1 MKSIAARVPLT
12 ALLAVLLAAGCGSA
26 ASEHAHHSPVSSG
39 QSAAASSPPVPPSV
53 STSVSPSA
61 GTPSGAFNTT
71 DVAWMQLMIPMDEQL
86 LSMLELA
93 PKRTSNPEVTQ
104 LAKQFAADHRAELL
118 QLREL
123 MDRSGAPKTNVH
135 EGHDMPGMVTAED
148 LRVIDRT
155 KGAAFDRLF
164 AKNMREHLEQG
175 ILLSRGEQGAGAD
188 QATRELAG
196 SIEKVRAAQLDR
208 LDG

>member
-1 MKSIAARVPLT
+1 MKAIAVGMPLAALAA
-12 ALLAVLLAAGCGSA
+12 ALLVAGCGGP
-26 ASEHAHHSPVSSG
+26 ASEHAHHPPAPSG
-39 QSAAASSPPVPPSV
+39 QSAVSPPPAVSPASPVSPAASMPP
-53 STSVSPSA
+53 
-61 GTPSGAFNTT
+61 GAFNGT
-71 DVAWMQLMIPMDEQL
+71 DVGWMQLMIPMDQQL
-86 LSMLELA
+86 LSMLEMA
-93 PKRTSNPEVTQ
+93 PKRTSNPEVVR
-104 LAKQFAADHRAELL
+104 LAKLFAADHRAELL
-118 QLREL
+118 KLRAL

-135 EGHDMPGMVTAED
+135 EGHDMPGMVTADD
-148 LRVIDRT
+148 LRVIDQT

-196 SIEKVRAAQLDR
+196 SIEKARAAQLDR

>member
-1 MKSIAARVPLT
+1 MKAIAVGMPLAALVA
-12 ALLAVLLAAGCGSA
+12 ALLVAGCGGP
-26 ASEHAHHSPVSSG
+26 ASEHAHHPPAPSG
-39 QSAAASSPPVPPSV
+39 QSTALPTPSPPVSPPV
-53 STSVSPSA
+53 STSA
-61 GTPSGAFNTT
+61 GMPSGTFNAT
-71 DVAWMQLMIPMDEQL
+71 DVGWMQLMIPMDEQL
-86 LSMLELA
+86 LSMLEMA
-93 PKRTSNPEVTQ
+93 PKRTSNPEVTR
-104 LAKQFAADHRAELL
+104 LAKLFAADHRAELL
-118 QLREL
+118 KLRAL

-135 EGHDMPGMVTAED
+135 EGHDMPGMVTADD
-148 LRVIDRT
+148 LRVIDQT

-175 ILLSRGEQGAGAD
+175 VLLSRGEQGAGAD

>member
-1 MKSIAARVPLT
+1 MKAIAACVPLT
-12 ALLAVLLAAGCGSA
+12 ALLAVSLAAGCGSA
-26 ASEHAHHSPVSSG
+26 ASEHAHHPSVSSG
-39 QSAAASSPPVPPSV
+39 QGVEVSSLPVPPSV
-53 STSVSPSA
+53 ATSVSPSA
-61 GTPSGAFNTT
+61 STPSGAFNAT

-93 PKRTSNPEVTQ
+93 PKRTSNPEVTR
-104 LAKQFAADHRAELL
+104 LAKRFAADHRAELL

-123 MDRSGAPKTNVH
+123 MDRSGTPKTNVH

-148 LRVIDRT
+148 LRVIDKTR
-155 KGAAFDRLF
+155 GAAFDRLF

-175 ILLSRGEQGAGAD
+175 VLLSRGEQGSGAD
-188 QATRELAG
+188 QATRELAE
-196 SIEKVRAAQLDR
+196 SIEKDRTAQLDK